1 MGLEQRPFG
10 LHTDMQ
16 MNRPSPHR
24 TLQWTLVLSV
34 LVHLGLLT
42 LRFAAPEVFNRVF
55 EDTPLEVVLVNARSN
70 ERPKDAQALAQVSL
84 AGGGNVTE
92 VLMSSS
98 PLPAAPQ
105 LEPGADISEVQRKIE
120 ALKVQQMRLLTQL
133 KAELSDLT
141 REETGDASNALDRQA
156 REERKQQLTRQLS
169 QIEQRVEQTQGAPR
183 KRYIS
188 PATKE
193 TVYAL
198 YYDKLRRTIEM
209 QGTLNFPQ
217 ARGEKLY
224 GKLTMVITV
233 NSQGELL
240 NTEVAS
246 SSRNPLLD
254 ERAVAIV
261 RSAGPFEPFGAKM
274 RRQADQIVVVSR
286 FMFSRDDT
294 LSTRMLAPDN

>member
-1 MGLEQRPFG
+1 MKRRAPHHTLLWTLGISLG
-10 LHTDMQ
+10 LHIA
-16 MNRPSPHR
+16 
-24 TLQWTLVLSV
+24 
-34 LVHLGLLT
+34 LLT
-42 LRFAAPEVFNRVF
+42 LRFAAPETFNRVF

-70 ERPKDAQALAQVSL
+70 ERPTEAQALAQVSL

-92 VLMSSS
+92 VRMSSS
-98 PLPAAPQ
+98 PLPAAVTT
-105 LEPGADISEVQRKIE
+105 EPGTDISEVQRKIE
-120 ALKVQQMRLLTQL
+120 ALKVQQMLLLTQL
-133 KAELSDLT
+133 KAELADLS
-141 REETGDASNALDRQA
+141 REDPADKSNTTDRQA

-169 QIEQRVEQTQGAPR
+169 QIEQRVEQSQGAPR

-198 YYDKLRRTIEM
+198 YYDKLRRTIEN
-209 QGTLNFPQ
+209 QGTLHFPE

-240 NTEVAS
+240 GTEVAS

-261 RSAGPFEPFGAKM
+261 RSSGPFEPFGAKM

-294 LSTRMLAPDN
+294 LSTRMLAPEQ

>member
-1 MGLEQRPFG
+1 MKRRAPHHTLLWTLGISLG
-10 LHTDMQ
+10 LHIA
-16 MNRPSPHR
+16 
-24 TLQWTLVLSV
+24 
-34 LVHLGLLT
+34 LLT
-42 LRFAAPEVFNRVF
+42 LRFAAPETFNRVF

-70 ERPKDAQALAQVSL
+70 ERPTEAQALAQVSL

-92 VLMSSS
+92 VRMSSS
-98 PLPAAPQ
+98 PLPAAVTT
-105 LEPGADISEVQRKIE
+105 EPGTDISEVQRKIE
-120 ALKVQQMRLLTQL
+120 ALKVQQMLLLTQL
-133 KAELSDLT
+133 KAELADLS
-141 REETGDASNALDRQA
+141 RDDPADKSNTTDRQA

-169 QIEQRVEQTQGAPR
+169 QIEQRVEQSQGAPR

-198 YYDKLRRTIEM
+198 YYDKLRRTIEN
-209 QGTLNFPQ
+209 QGTLHFPE

-240 NTEVAS
+240 GTEVAS

-261 RSAGPFEPFGAKM
+261 RSSGPFEPFGAKM

-294 LSTRMLAPDN
+294 LSTRMLAPEQ

>member
-1 MGLEQRPFG
+1 MKRQA
-10 LHTDMQ
+10 
-16 MNRPSPHR
+16 PHR
-24 TLQWTLVLSV
+24 TLVWTLGISLALHVA
-34 LVHLGLLT
+34 LLT
-42 LRFAAPEVFNRVF
+42 LRFAAPQTFNRVF
-55 EDTPLEVVLVNARSN
+55 QDTPLEVVLVNARSN

-92 VLMSSS
+92 VRMSSS
-98 PLPAAPQ
+98 PLPASTAN
-105 LEPGADISEVQRKIE
+105 ESGADITEVQRKIE
-120 ALKVQQMRLLTQL
+120 ALKAQQMRLLTQL
-133 KAELSDLT
+133 KAELADLS
-141 REETGDASNALDRQA
+141 RDDAGDKNQASDRQA
-156 REERKQQLTRQLS
+156 LEERKQQLTRHLA

-198 YYDKLRRTIEM
+198 YYDKLRRTIET

-217 ARGEKLY
+217 VRGEKLY

-233 NSQGELL
+233 SSQGELL
-240 NTEVAS
+240 QTEVAS

-261 RSAGPFEPFGAKM
+261 RSAGPFDPFGAKM
-274 RRQADQIVVVSR
+274 RRQADQIVVISR

-294 LSTRMLAPDN
+294 LATRMLAPDN

>member
-1 MGLEQRPFG
+1 
-10 LHTDMQ
+10 
-16 MNRPSPHR
+16 
-24 TLQWTLVLSV
+24 
-34 LVHLGLLT
+34 
-42 LRFAAPEVFNRVF
+42 
-55 EDTPLEVVLVNARSN
+55 
-70 ERPKDAQALAQVSL
+70 
-84 AGGGNVTE
+84 
-92 VLMSSS
+92 
-98 PLPAAPQ
+98 
-105 LEPGADISEVQRKIE
+105 
-120 ALKVQQMRLLTQL
+120 LLTQL
-133 KAELSDLT
+133 KAELADLS
-141 REETGDASNALDRQA
+141 REDPADKSNTTDRQA

-169 QIEQRVEQTQGAPR
+169 QIEQRVEQSQGAPR

-198 YYDKLRRTIEM
+198 YYDKLRRMIEN
-209 QGTLNFPQ
+209 QGTLHFPE

-240 NTEVAS
+240 GTEVAS

-261 RSAGPFEPFGAKM
+261 RSSGPFEPFGAKM

-294 LSTRMLAPDN
+294 LSTRMLAPEQ

>member
-34 LVHLGLLT
+34 LAHLGLLT

>member
-1 MGLEQRPFG
+1 MKRRAPHHTLLWTLGISLG
-10 LHTDMQ
+10 LHIA
-16 MNRPSPHR
+16 
-24 TLQWTLVLSV
+24 
-34 LVHLGLLT
+34 LLT
-42 LRFAAPEVFNRVF
+42 LRFAAPETFNRVF

-70 ERPKDAQALAQVSL
+70 ERPTEAQALAQVSL

-92 VLMSSS
+92 VRMSSS
-98 PLPAAPQ
+98 PLPAAVTT
-105 LEPGADISEVQRKIE
+105 EPGADISEVQRKIE
-120 ALKVQQMRLLTQL
+120 ALKVQQMLLLTQL
-133 KAELSDLT
+133 KAELADLS
-141 REETGDASNALDRQA
+141 RDDPADKSNTPDRQA

-169 QIEQRVEQTQGAPR
+169 QIEQRVEQSQGAPR

-198 YYDKLRRTIEM
+198 YYDKLRRTIEN
-209 QGTLNFPQ
+209 QGTLHFPE

-240 NTEVAS
+240 GTEVAS

-261 RSAGPFEPFGAKM
+261 RSSGPFEPFGAKM

-294 LSTRMLAPDN
+294 LSTRMLAPEQ

>member
-1 MGLEQRPFG
+1 MKRRSPNHTLLWTLGVSLG
-10 LHTDMQ
+10 LH
-16 MNRPSPHR
+16 
-24 TLQWTLVLSV
+24 LAV
-34 LVHLGLLT
+34 LT
-42 LRFAAPEVFNRVF
+42 LRFAAPETFNRVF

-70 ERPKDAQALAQVSL
+70 ERPTEAKALAQVSL

-92 VLMSSS
+92 VRMSSS
-98 PLPAAPQ
+98 PLPAAVTT
-105 LEPGADISEVQRKIE
+105 EPGTDIGEMQRKIE
-120 ALKVQQMRLLTQL
+120 ALKVQQTRLLTQL
-133 KAELSDLT
+133 KAELADLS
-141 REETGDASNALDRQA
+141 RDDSADKSNTPEQQA
-156 REERKQQLTRQLS
+156 RQERKQQLSRQLA
-169 QIEQRVEQTQGAPR
+169 QIERRVEQSQGAPR

-198 YYDKLRRTIEM
+198 YYDKLRRTIET

-217 ARGEKLY
+217 VRGEKLY

-240 NTEVAS
+240 ETEVAS

-254 ERAVAIV
+254 ERALAIV
-261 RSAGPFEPFGAKM
+261 RSSGPFEPFGAKM

-294 LSTRMLAPDN
+294 LSTRMLAPDQ

>member
-1 MGLEQRPFG
+1 MKR
-10 LHTDMQ
+10 
-16 MNRPSPHR
+16 R
-24 TLQWTLVLSV
+24 TSNNTLLWTLGIS
-34 LVHLGLLT
+34 LGFHIALLT
-42 LRFAAPEVFNRVF
+42 LRFAAPETFNRVF

-70 ERPKDAQALAQVSL
+70 ERPDEAQALAQVSL

-92 VLMSSS
+92 VRMSSS
-98 PLPAAPQ
+98 PLPAAVTT
-105 LEPGADISEVQRKIE
+105 EPGNDISEMQRRIE

-133 KAELSDLT
+133 KAELADLS
-141 REETGDASNALDRQA
+141 RDDPAEKNNSPARQA

-169 QIEQRVEQTQGAPR
+169 QIEQRVEQSQGAPK

-198 YYDKLRRTIEM
+198 YYDKLRRTIEN
-209 QGTLNFPQ
+209 QGTLHFPE

-233 NSQGELL
+233 NSRGELL
-240 NTEVAS
+240 GTEVAS

-261 RSAGPFEPFGAKM
+261 RSSGPFDPFGTKM

-294 LSTRMLAPDN
+294 LSTRMLAPEK